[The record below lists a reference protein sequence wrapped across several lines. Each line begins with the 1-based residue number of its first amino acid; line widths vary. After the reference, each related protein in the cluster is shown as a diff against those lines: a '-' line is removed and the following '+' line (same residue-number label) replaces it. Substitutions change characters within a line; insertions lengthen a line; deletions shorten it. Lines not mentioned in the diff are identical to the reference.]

1 MTSVPFSI
9 PNAHR
14 GASEM
19 RGTVC
24 VEGDD
29 VVIEIQVKLFSLFKR
44 PPRTFRFDVTDL
56 EEVRHKRGLFG
67 DTVVLRT
74 RPMERAAEV
83 PGSANGELTLK
94 VKRARRRDLD
104 RLLDHLDLWLA

>member
-1 MTSVPFSI
+1 MTSIPFSI
-9 PNAHR
+9 SNAHR

-24 VEGDD
+24 VDD
-29 VVIEIQVKLFSLFKR
+29 DEVVVEMQVKLWSLFKR
-44 PPRTFRFDVTDL
+44 PPQTFRFDVTDL
-56 EEVRHKRGLFG
+56 EEIRHKRSLLG

-74 RPMERAAEV
+74 RPMDLAAQV

-94 VKRARRRDLD
+94 IKRSRRREVDALLD
-104 RLLDHLDLWLA
+104 RLDLWVV